1 MSRVRIIAAA
11 TLTASALVIGSFVAI
26 PTEGN
31 AGTSDTLTPSQ
42 RIEAAHGVVAN
53 LGPAP
58 VASSSGPATTR
69 TILIS
74 HHTDT
79 TAALLLRKPG
89 L

>member
-1 MSRVRIIAAA
+1 MSRARLIAAA
-11 TLTASALVIGSFVAI
+11 TLTASALVVGGFAAI

-31 AGTSDTLTPSQ
+31 AGVSATLTPLE
-42 RIEAAHGVVAN
+42 RIQLAHAVVADLN
-53 LGPAP
+53 PALL
-58 VASSSGPATTR
+58 ASSRGQAATR

-79 TAALLLRKPG
+79 TAPLLLRRPG